1 MTGRL
6 TPAEQLAALEHL
18 LAGAKPRRT
27 RPHPETD
34 CPCQP
39 CVERDMA
46 LEARAE
52 ARRDARMWGSDRDGD
67 MAADRYFGDAS

>member
-52 ARRDARMWGSDRDGD
+52 ARAEDRQWATGREADV
-67 MAADRYFGDAS
+67 AADRYFGSAS